1 MKVAVIDYGIG
12 NVKSMCNALAH
23 VGINV
28 ELTNNKKNILIADA
42 VILPGVGAFAHGINY
57 LNKYSL
63 IPTIKE
69 YVSTGKLFM
78 GVCLG
83 MQLLLEESE
92 EFGTN
97 QGLGLIKGKVIKL
110 PIADGNLVK
119 LPHVSWNE
127 INEPY
132 KQRWDKTLLADT
144 PLNSNM
150 YFVHSYVAAPTYE
163 SDILA
168 TCNYGG
174 VNFCAAVQKD
184 NIYGFQFH
192 PEKSGSLGLKILKH
206 LKYNL

>member
-23 VGINV
+23 VGIDA
-28 ELTNNKKNILIADA
+28 ELINNKENILMADA
-42 VILPGVGAFAHGINY
+42 VILPGVGAFAHGINN
-57 LNKYSL
+57 LNEYNL
-63 IPTIKE
+63 IPIIKE

-92 EFGTN
+92 EFGAN
-97 QGLGLIKGKVIKL
+97 NGLGLIKGKVIKL
-110 PIADGNLVK
+110 PIEQGNLEK
-119 LPHVSWNE
+119 LPHVSWNG
-127 INEPY
+127 ISEPY
-132 KQRWDKTLLADT
+132 NQRWDKTLLADT

-150 YFVHSYVAAPTYE
+150 YFVHSYVAAPTNE

-192 PEKSGSLGLKILKH
+192 PEKSADLGLAILNKIKQF
-206 LKYNL
+206 

>member
-12 NVKSMCNALAH
+12 NVKSMCNALNH
-23 VGINV
+23 VGIDA
-28 ELTNNKKNILIADA
+28 ELTNIKEKILMSDA
-42 VILPGVGAFAHGINY
+42 VILPGVGAFAHGINN
-57 LNKYSL
+57 LNEYNL
-63 IPTIKE
+63 IPIIKE

-92 EFGTN
+92 EFGAN
-97 QGLGLIKGKVIKL
+97 NGLGLIKGKVIKL
-110 PIADGNLVK
+110 PIAKGNIDK
-119 LPHVSWNE
+119 LPHVSWNG
-127 INEPY
+127 ISKPY
-132 KQRWDKTLLADT
+132 TQRWEKTLLEDT

-150 YFVHSYVAAPTYE
+150 YFVHSYVAAPTNE

-192 PEKSGSLGLKILKH
+192 PEKSADLGLAILNKIKQF
-206 LKYNL
+206 

>member
-23 VGINV
+23 VGIDA
-28 ELTNNKKNILIADA
+28 ELTNNKENILMADA
-42 VILPGVGAFAHGINY
+42 VMLPGVGAFAHGINN
-57 LNKYSL
+57 LNEYNL
-63 IPTIKE
+63 IPIIKE

-92 EFGTN
+92 EFGAN
-97 QGLGLIKGKVIKL
+97 NGLGLIKGKVIKL
-110 PIADGNLVK
+110 PIEQGNLDK
-119 LPHVSWNE
+119 LPHVSWNG
-127 INEPY
+127 ISEPNT
-132 KQRWDKTLLADT
+132 QRWNKTLLADT

-150 YFVHSYVAAPTYE
+150 YFVHSYVAAPTHE

-168 TCNYGG
+168 ICNYGG
-174 VNFCAAVQKD
+174 VNFCSAVQKD

-192 PEKSGSLGLKILKH
+192 PEKSAELGLAILNKIKQF
-206 LKYNL
+206 